1 MAERVLNVVWI
12 VLGLA
17 IVAVAPRYT
26 IMTANGPG
34 GGLVPMLAGL
44 VVACCGFLLL
54 LRPSESAPVEW
65 PSRNGWLRIAA
76 ILAGLAAITL
86 LMPRLGFVLTVIP
99 IVAVLIQVV
108 ERKSWWS
115 ALLTSVIAT
124 LAIYVLFTRLL
135 ASALPRGP
143 LSF

>member
-1 MAERVLNVVWI
+1 M
-12 VLGLA
+12 
-17 IVAVAPRYT
+17 
-26 IMTANGPG
+26 
-34 GGLVPMLAGL
+34 
-44 VVACCGFLLL
+44 
-54 LRPSESAPVEW
+54 SA
-65 PSRNGWLRIAA
+65 
-76 ILAGLAAITL
+76 
-86 LMPRLGFVLTVIP
+86 MPRLGFVLTVIP

-124 LAIYVLFTRLL
+124 LAIYFLFTRLL

>member
-1 MAERVLNVVWI
+1 M
-12 VLGLA
+12 
-17 IVAVAPRYT
+17 
-26 IMTANGPG
+26 
-34 GGLVPMLAGL
+34 
-44 VVACCGFLLL
+44 
-54 LRPSESAPVEW
+54 
-65 PSRNGWLRIAA
+65 RIAA
-76 ILAGLAAITL
+76 IVGGLAAITL

-115 ALLTSVIAT
+115 ALLTSAIAT
-124 LAIYVLFTRLL
+124 LAIYFLFTRLL

>member
-26 IMTANGPG
+26 IMTADGPG

-54 LRPSESAPVEW
+54 LRPSESRRSSGHRETD
-65 PSRNGWLRIAA
+65 GCGLRLIVG
-76 ILAGLAAITL
+76 GLAAITL

-108 ERKSWWS
+108 DRKSWWS

-124 LAIYVLFTRLL
+124 LAIYFLFTRLL

-143 LSF
+143 LGF